1 MFYVRLVVSIS
12 TGLYLWYLCVL
23 LIKHHPTNIIISTSH
38 CVCSQ
43 LSDVVHYAVLLCVC
57 VGGGGGPISYR
68 VTGIKLCSFL
78 MKTSLF
84 AKVTNYL

>member
-1 MFYVRLVVSIS
+1 MLLLCNLL
-12 TGLYLWYLCVL
+12 TMLLLCYLLAMLLLC
-23 LIKHHPTNIIISTSH
+23 NSH

-43 LSDVVHYAVLLCVC
+43 LSDVHIHYAVLLCVW
-57 VGGGGGPISYR
+57 GGPISYR

-84 AKVTNYL
+84 AEVTNYL